1 MSKRTTPQEAA
12 DVTSAKKE
20 KGPATT
26 PGTPIEIAP
35 GVFTTRAQV
44 TKAAKELIKER
55 LVQVAWDPHFA
66 LTDDQVTAT
75 ATFVYDELQK
85 KGIDADSDGLRLR
98 SLILVSVRAHAKR
111 RRNQTL
117 TQEAQARAAER
128 KKAGIEKSRAGM
140 IKKGARK
147 ERARGDH
154 AHGKL
159 DEREELPTLTVKST
173 QRQEVRQITV
183 ITKKTRARAFHY
195 PADLN
200 VPGTDR

>member
-1 MSKRTTPQEAA
+1 MSKKTNPQETAA
-12 DVTSAKKE
+12 TTKKE
-20 KGPATT
+20 RGPATT
-26 PGTPIEIAP
+26 PGTPVEIAP

-55 LVQVAWDPHFA
+55 LVQIAWDPHFP
-66 LTDDQVTAT
+66 LTDEQVTAT

-140 IKKGARK
+140 QKKGARK
-147 ERARGDH
+147 
-154 AHGKL
+154 
-159 DEREELPTLTVKST
+159 ELPTLTVKST
-173 QRQEVRQITV
+173 ARKEVRQITV
-183 ITKKTRARAFHY
+183 VVKKARAFHY
-195 PADLN
+195 PNDLN
-200 VPGTDR
+200 IPAETE

>member
-1 MSKRTTPQEAA
+1 MSKNPKPA

-20 KGPATT
+20 KGPAIT
-26 PGTPIEIAP
+26 PGTPVEVSP

-44 TKAAKELIKER
+44 TKTAKELIKER
-55 LVQVAWDPHFA
+55 LVQIAWDPHFP
-66 LTDDQVTAT
+66 LTDEQVTAT
-75 ATFVYDELQK
+75 AVFVYDELQK
-85 KGIDADSDGLRLR
+85 KGIDATSDALNLR
-98 SLILVSVRAHAKR
+98 SLVLVSIRAHAKR

-140 IKKGARK
+140 QKKGARK
-147 ERARGDH
+147 EGRARGDH
-154 AHGKL
+154 AHGKPE
-159 DEREELPTLTVKST
+159 DREALPVLTVKST
-173 QRQEVRQITV
+173 ARQDVRQVTV

>member
-1 MSKRTTPQEAA
+1 MSKNPKPA

-20 KGPATT
+20 KGPAIT
-26 PGTPIEIAP
+26 PGTPVEVSP

-44 TKAAKELIKER
+44 TKTAKELIKER
-55 LVQVAWDPHFA
+55 LVQIAWDPHFP
-66 LTDDQVTAT
+66 LTDEQVTAT
-75 ATFVYDELQK
+75 AVFVYDELQK
-85 KGIDADSDGLRLR
+85 KGIDATSDALNLR
-98 SLILVSVRAHAKR
+98 SLVLVSIRAHAKR

-128 KKAGIEKSRAGM
+128 KKAGIEKSKAGM
-140 IKKGARK
+140 QKKGARK
-147 ERARGDH
+147 ERAHGDH
-154 AHGKL
+154 GKPE
-159 DEREELPTLTVKST
+159 DREDMPTLTVKST
-173 QRQEVRQITV
+173 ARQDVRQITV